1 MDPLRCLRLFCT
13 ENKLS
18 KVKLV
23 DNNKRVLFGDEYEFP
38 ADVDTNFISI
48 NGRPYSLC
56 SLLFYIQNCDL
67 EPSKY
72 YKLALQ
78 ARIAQVYTANQ
89 SVRRYRLFEA
99 FALKPQS
106 IRSLDHDPASCCLTM

>member
-1 MDPLRCLRLFCT
+1 M

-18 KVKLV
+18 QVKLV

-38 ADVDTNFISI
+38 ADVETNFISI

-67 EPSKY
+67 ESSKY

-89 SVRRYRLFEA
+89 SVRSYFRF
-99 FALKPQS
+99 
-106 IRSLDHDPASCCLTM
+106 PAQVTLRPIAAMIILRV

>member
-18 KVKLV
+18 QVKLV

-89 SVRRYRLFEA
+89 SVRRYRPFAA
-99 FALKPQS
+99 FALKP
-106 IRSLDHDPASCCLTM
+106 P